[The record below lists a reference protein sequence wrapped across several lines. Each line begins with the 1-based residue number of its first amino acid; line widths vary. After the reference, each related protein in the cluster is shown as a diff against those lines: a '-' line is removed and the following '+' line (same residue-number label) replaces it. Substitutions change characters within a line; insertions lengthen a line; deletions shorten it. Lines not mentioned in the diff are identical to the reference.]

1 MNEKTPA
8 DTVIKEI
15 NNNNNNNNNS
25 DIENDNNN
33 IYLHKCLYHN
43 SCLHDSAPYLT
54 GHHSKLGLKES
65 EENRW
70 NTGSMNI
77 QKNVDSNCESMIKAI
92 HKLPAI

>member
-1 MNEKTPA
+1 MF
-8 DTVIKEI
+8 V
-15 NNNNNNNNNS
+15 S
-25 DIENDNNN
+25 Q
-33 IYLHKCLYHN
+33 LL
-43 SCLHDSAPYLT
+43 LDSAPYLT

-92 HKLPAI
+92 RKLPAI

>member
-1 MNEKTPA
+1 MF
-8 DTVIKEI
+8 V
-15 NNNNNNNNNS
+15 S
-25 DIENDNNN
+25 QF
-33 IYLHKCLYHN
+33 LL
-43 SCLHDSAPYLT
+43 DSAPYLT

-92 HKLPAI
+92 RKLPAIWNQNIALLNDQNQFWKST